1 MPTLETSADRSAD
14 RSTDRTTLAQLLET
28 LRLSVH
34 LAFAALLVVALVQFL
49 ARGYSPAHQVA
60 VAAVS
65 ALLAVVYLVG
75 TVWENRFAA
84 GRTSRDLRRLTGPWL
99 AVVLG
104 LWILLVV
111 LSADAVWLL
120 FPLVFV
126 SLALTGPW
134 TGGLT
139 VAACWAVVAVV
150 PVLTGQRTGVGG
162 IIGSGIGVLFAAL
175 TYWTYLRLTR
185 EAEHQRRIAEQL
197 RATRDRLLAA
207 ENQAGRFAERE
218 RFSREIHD
226 TLAQGFNSVL
236 LLSRAARTAL
246 DQGRVPDAADQIEVI
261 TTTAHD
267 NLVQTRALVAE
278 GARAG
283 SVPLVAALR
292 QLTQDATRRARALGA
307 EVTVELDTDDFDDTE
322 DSVDS
327 VGSVDS
333 DGLGDSVLGTGDPS
347 GTVAGVLLRVAQE
360 AVANAVT
367 HADASHIRLTLGV
380 WDTEATLDIFDD
392 GRGFDPAAVQ
402 RTATSGFGLSGMRQR
417 VAEIN
422 GELTVDSTVS
432 GVSGTVVAVRVPITQ
447 GGAL

>member
-1 MPTLETSADRSAD
+1 MPTPD

-49 ARGYSPAHQVA
+49 ARGYSPTHQ
-60 VAAVS
+60 AAVVALT
-65 ALLAVVYLVG
+65 ALLAVVYLAG

-84 GRTSRDLRRLTGPWL
+84 GRTTRDLRRLTGPWL
-99 AVVLG
+99 SVVLG
-104 LWILLVV
+104 LWVLLVV

-126 SLALTGPW
+126 TLALTGPW

-150 PVLTGQRTGVGG
+150 PVLTEQRTGVGG

-185 EAEHQRRIAEQL
+185 EAEHHRQIAEQL

-207 ENQAGRFAERE
+207 ENQAGRLAERE

-246 DQGRVPDAADQIEVI
+246 DQGRETDAAAQLEVI

-267 NLVQTRALVAE
+267 NLVQTRALVADGTRE
-278 GARAG
+278 E

-292 QLTQDATRRARALGA
+292 QLTRDAERRARALGSD
-307 EVTVELDTDDFDDTE
+307 VTVDLDIDDDIT
-322 DSVDS
+322 
-327 VGSVDS
+327 
-333 DGLGDSVLGTGDPS
+333 GTGDL
-347 GTVAGVLLRVAQE
+347 GGEVDGALLRVAQE
-360 AVANAVT
+360 AVTNAVT
-367 HADASHIRLTLGV
+367 HADASHIRVTLGV

-392 GRGFDPAAVQ
+392 GRGFDPSAVQ
-402 RTATSGFGLSGMRQR
+402 RTATSGFGLAGMRKR
-417 VAEIN
+417 VAEIG
-422 GELTVDSTVS
+422 GEFTVDSVASEAS
-432 GVSGTVVAVRVPITQ
+432 GGSCTVVAVRVPISQ
-447 GGAL
+447 GGAA